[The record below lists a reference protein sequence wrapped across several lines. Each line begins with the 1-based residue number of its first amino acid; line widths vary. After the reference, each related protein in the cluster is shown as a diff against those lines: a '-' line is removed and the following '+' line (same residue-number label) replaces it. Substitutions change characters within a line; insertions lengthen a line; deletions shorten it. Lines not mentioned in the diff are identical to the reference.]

1 MNGIFAK
8 WGTLLLNI
16 VIMGLNVTSEQMTKR
31 KQDSLIKEEVRKIVS
46 EELAKLN
53 K

>member
-8 WGTLLLNI
+8 WGALFLNV
-16 VIMGLNVTSEQMTKR
+16 VIMGLNVASEQMTKR
-31 KQDSLIKEEVRKIVS
+31 KQDNLIKEEVQKIVS